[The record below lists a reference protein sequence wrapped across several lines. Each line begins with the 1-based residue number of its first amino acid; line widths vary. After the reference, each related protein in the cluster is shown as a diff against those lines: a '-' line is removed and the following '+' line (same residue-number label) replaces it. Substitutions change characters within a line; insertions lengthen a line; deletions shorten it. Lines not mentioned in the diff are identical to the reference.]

1 MSSGRSGGVIEPRIR
16 YLILL
21 MLAARPMH
29 GYELIKALRSLFSF
43 ASISPGPGTV
53 YPVLH
58 RLVEEG
64 LVEYRLESR
73 AGKRLKVYGL
83 TRRGVEELAGMIVKA
98 FRISEA
104 LLRLHVEAVRG
115 LCGSGSLGLVPEL
128 RRAVEDVGRVI
139 SSLLSVL
146 SGCSG

>member
-1 MSSGRSGGVIEPRIR
+1 MIEPRMR

-21 MLAARPMH
+21 LLAVRPMH
-29 GYELIKALRSLFSF
+29 GYELIKVLRSLFSF

-64 LVEYRLESR
+64 LVEYRLENR

-83 TRRGVEELAGMIVKA
+83 TRRGVEELAGMMVKA

-115 LCGSGSLGLVPEL
+115 LCSSGYGGVLERF
-128 RRAVEDVGRVI
+128 RRAVEDVERVI
-139 SSLLSVL
+139 SSLLSAL
-146 SGCSG
+146 GECGG